1 LARQGIRPN
10 AAISN
15 VEQELS
21 RRYTQ
26 TWPTDL
32 AAAYLAAA
40 YRLMQRND
48 EADRII
54 RNVPWAQQRK
64 GEWADEIYYDA
75 LVHDAQLL
83 YILARHFQARL
94 GASPP
99 PALEAISR
107 AVSGNQGN
115 SLSAAYTLLALDA
128 YAKLTARIGKLGIN
142 EIAKDGK
149 LRTITLPAG
158 TMPKVSVSDTAA
170 RVQFTKEGPML
181 GYYVVNESG
190 FDRNL
195 PTKEVNE
202 GIEIVREFVDLN
214 GNPLTRAK
222 VGEEFLVRLRLRAT
236 KRDRLPQLAVVDLLP
251 GGIEPVLELQ
261 PPADTSNA
269 GIDPAFG
276 RRQARFSA
284 LPIGLPDKSN
294 WMPYHIDIR
303 DDRLV
308 LYGGATKDAA
318 TFVYRVRATNAGVF
332 QAPPAFA
339 EGMYDRTVT
348 GLSLA
353 SKLEV
358 VKP

>member
-1 LARQGIRPN
+1 
-10 AAISN
+10 
-15 VEQELS
+15 
-21 RRYTQ
+21 
-26 TWPTDL
+26 
-32 AAAYLAAA
+32 
-40 YRLMQRND
+40 
-48 EADRII
+48 
-54 RNVPWAQQRK
+54 
-64 GEWADEIYYDA
+64 
-75 LVHDAQLL
+75 
-83 YILARHFQARL
+83 
-94 GASPP
+94 
-99 PALEAISR
+99 
-107 AVSGNQGN
+107 
-115 SLSAAYTLLALDA
+115 
-128 YAKLTARIGKLGIN
+128 
-142 EIAKDGK
+142 
-149 LRTITLPAG
+149 
-158 TMPKVSVSDTAA
+158 MPKVSVSDTAA

-190 FDRNL
+190 FDRNP

-214 GNPLTRAK
+214 GNPLTHAK

-284 LPIGLPDKSN
+284 LPIGLPEQSN